1 MQIDRTDNFFRQKL
15 YDNKVQPKEESWIEI
30 EKRLS
35 HKQYNIK
42 NYGLAAS
49 FLLALSISFILYW
62 YIPNHSQQLATVDY
76 HNGELPKVSKK
87 QQDLKIAHLT
97 TRNFIPKIKEHKK
110 IMKKHVKTLS
120 INQNQTKKTRKEKL
134 ILPTIQP
141 LGQSTIIAIMTP
153 KIAFYPIEYQK
164 ETQIKRIVYI
174 AFPDQPNTSNF
185 AEKDR
190 SFFVDRFL
198 NVTGKILFG
207 ELVADINSKK
217 KALVQ
222 NYRKMTKI
230 NQKFF

>member
-1 MQIDRTDNFFRQKL
+1 
-15 YDNKVQPKEESWIEI
+15 
-30 EKRLS
+30 
-35 HKQYNIK
+35 
-42 NYGLAAS
+42 
-49 FLLALSISFILYW
+49 
-62 YIPNHSQQLATVDY
+62 
-76 HNGELPKVSKK
+76 
-87 QQDLKIAHLT
+87 
-97 TRNFIPKIKEHKK
+97 
-110 IMKKHVKTLS
+110 MKKHVKTLS
-120 INQNQTKKTRKEKL
+120 INQNQAKKTRKEKL

-141 LGQSTIIAIMTP
+141 LGQATIIAIMTP

-174 AFPDQPNTSNF
+174 AFSDQPNTSNSD
-185 AEKDR
+185 EKDR

-230 NQKFF
+230 NQKIF